1 MKHIFFSL
9 VAIIILQCACTQ
21 TEPVLKIGLVADPQY
36 ANKTASGS
44 RYYQESCW
52 KLKEA
57 LMTFND
63 QKVDFVQN
71 LGDIIDGDWENYDS
85 IIPVYQHLHPGI
97 ENYHTLGNHDFAI
110 DSSHLNDLLGTLS
123 MPDYYYSYVKEGW
136 RFIVLDA
143 TDCSYF
149 SIALHQH
156 AEDQVNSY
164 YNNTEGEPNH
174 KTWNSAVGEEQ
185 QKWLKEELEQARS
198 EEQKVI
204 LFSHMP
210 LQPLDNPE
218 NLWNN
223 GEIIEIIENS
233 SNVVAF
239 INGHK
244 HSGGYVQEKGIHYV
258 TIYGMVE
265 TLINSYAI
273 LEIYK
278 DKMVVKGYGHQKT
291 INLNDI
297 H

>member
-9 VAIIILQCACTQ
+9 IAIIILQCSCSQ

-36 ANKTASGS
+36 ANKPAAGS
-44 RYYQESCW
+44 RYYSESTW

-57 LMTFND
+57 LLEFND
-63 QKVDFVQN
+63 HNVDFVQN
-71 LGDIIDGDWENYDS
+71 LGDVIDGGFENYDS
-85 IIPVYQHLHPGI
+85 IIPVYKHLHPGI

-110 DSSHLNDLLGTLS
+110 DSSHMKNLLEKLS
-123 MPDYYYSYVKEGW
+123 MPGYYYSYEEKGW

-149 SIALHQH
+149 SGALHQH
-156 AEDQVNSY
+156 NMDQVTSY
-164 YNNTEGEPNH
+164 YNNTEGKPNH
-174 KTWNSAVGEEQ
+174 QTWNSAVGEKQ
-185 QKWLKEELEQARS
+185 QNWLKEELEQAQL

-210 LQPLDNPE
+210 LRPLHNPE
-218 NLWNN
+218 NLWND

-244 HSGGYVQEKGIHYV
+244 HSGNYVLENGIHYV

-265 TLINSYAI
+265 TMINSYAI

-278 DKMVVKGYGHQKT
+278 NKMVLTGYGHQRT
-291 INLNDI
+291 IDLNGI
-297 H
+297 R